1 MPGLPEMECVIMA
14 QYPGKKRPCHTHIKY
29 KSRSSGRLHS
39 RIEIFMALQDFKPEK
54 KCELEWAQKWIFLLD
69 VHFYA
74 QNLCMTV
81 LPHHIQVKYRI
92 AFFFCCKITSF
103 HHKCSPIYL
112 WCWFLLMYLFFSL
125 IHQQMCDSPFKQK
138 FFFQR

>member
-92 AFFFCCKITSF
+92 AFFFFFVVRLPPFIISVV
-103 HHKCSPIYL
+103 PYIYGADFYS
-112 WCWFLLMYLFFSL
+112 C
-125 IHQQMCDSPFKQK
+125 I
-138 FFFQR
+138 FFFP